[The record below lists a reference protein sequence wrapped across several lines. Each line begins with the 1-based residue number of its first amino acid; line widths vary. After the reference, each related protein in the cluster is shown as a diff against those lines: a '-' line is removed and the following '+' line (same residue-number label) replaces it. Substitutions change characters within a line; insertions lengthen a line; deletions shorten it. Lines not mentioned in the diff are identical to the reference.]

1 MFSRFL
7 FCSLLFVLL
16 SDTSVFANRKLVEQ
30 YVLSYKSIAI
40 TEMHRTGIPASIK
53 LAQGLLESSWGQSDL
68 AILANNHFGI
78 KCGGEWQGDRY
89 FKVDDDKDQEGNI
102 IESCFRKFNNAEDSY
117 IAHSY
122 FLTNPAKKSR
132 YGFLFDFPSTDY
144 VSWAEGLQFSG
155 YATDKKY
162 ADKLIKLIEDYQLYQ
177 YDVLLPKT
185 NQDLAKKMEQ
195 SQEKTQII
203 EEVVQTPVMKPQISQ
218 QENKVSIQ
226 KKRINGLLCAQA
238 KEGETI
244 EIIAKNTRVNKHDIV
259 IFNESRYYL
268 DTPLKEGQLVYLEPK
283 KRFNESHDMHVVKE
297 DETLFDIAQKYGIKL
312 SSLASRNKI
321 PEHARI
327 TKGLKLFINQPG
339 MDHSHLRE
347 ELVTEEFID
356 FGNIK

>member
-1 MFSRFL
+1 MLNRFL
-7 FCSLLFVLL
+7 FCSLVLVFL
-16 SDTSVFANRKLVEQ
+16 SPDLLLANRKLAEQ
-30 YVLSYKSIAI
+30 YVQSYKSIAI

-78 KCGGEWQGDRY
+78 KCGGEWQGERY
-89 FKVDDDKDQEGNI
+89 FKVDDDKDHEGNM
-102 IESCFRKFNNAEDSY
+102 IESCFRKFMNAEDSY

-132 YGFLFDFPSTDY
+132 YGFLFDFPTTDY
-144 VSWAEGLQFSG
+144 VSWSEGLQFSG

-177 YDVLLPKT
+177 YDVLLPKSNPELT
-185 NQDLAKKMEQ
+185 KNK
-195 SQEKTQII
+195 EKVNEPSKVI
-203 EEVVQTPVMKPQISQ
+203 EEVVQTPAMKPQINQ
-218 QENKVSIQ
+218 QDSKVTIQ
-226 KKRINGLLCAQA
+226 KKRINGLQCALA

-244 EIIAKNTRVNKHDIV
+244 ESIAKNTKVNKHDIV

-268 DTPLKEGQLVYLEPK
+268 DTPLKEGQLIYLEPK
-283 KRFNESHDMHVVKE
+283 KRFNENHDMHVVKE